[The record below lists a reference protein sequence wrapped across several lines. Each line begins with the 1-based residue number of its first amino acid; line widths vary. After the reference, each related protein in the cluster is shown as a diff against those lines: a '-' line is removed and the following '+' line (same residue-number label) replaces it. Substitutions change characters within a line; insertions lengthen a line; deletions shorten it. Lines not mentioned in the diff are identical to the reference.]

1 MPSSG
6 ISPISD
12 PIVPEVEPPLHLEG
26 VALGLGL
33 ACFGAYQQFKLPV
46 VLPVLLEQ
54 YGYDRTLAGAF
65 MSIYA
70 LAGLVLSVWF
80 SRIIARRG
88 PLFLAAPAVACIG
101 LGAALTLLAPH
112 LGLVVLLAR
121 GVEGIAFAVLAIIGP
136 VLASSSANR
145 RQLPLVLGLSAAWIP
160 VGQLSATV
168 LAPISLT
175 SIGWQGLWYVAV
187 AGSVV
192 FFIWCRRFTH
202 RRAQAPTP
210 EKTDAKRLPFSRG
223 QTLALLLTAA
233 IFMIWS
239 GQYFAYMTWLPQY
252 LVEVHGMN
260 VNNALVGY
268 VVPVVF
274 VAIFNV
280 VTGLMLRA
288 GWPVGWVMVSALST
302 QVAVWWLIPFTG
314 AGLAGVVSLVVYGI
328 GAGIVPACLFALPTA
343 ILGPGRGV
351 ADAFGFIMTGRNLG
365 VLIGPVLLAQT
376 FKITGAWDVAA
387 PLFGT
392 LTTVCLGIAITLGV
406 VLHKNPKVPRATRL

>member
-1 MPSSG
+1 M
-6 ISPISD
+6 
-12 PIVPEVEPPLHLEG
+12 
-26 VALGLGL
+26 ALGLGL

-54 YGYDRTLAGAF
+54 YGYDRALAGAF

-70 LAGLVLSVWF
+70 LAGLALSVWF

-101 LGAALTLLAPH
+101 LGAALTLIAPH
-112 LGLVVLLAR
+112 LGVVVLLAR
-121 GVEGIAFAVLAIIGP
+121 GVEGVAFAVLAIIGP
-136 VLASSSANR
+136 VLASNSANR

-160 VGQLSATV
+160 VGQLSAAL
-168 LAPISLT
+168 LAPMSLT

-192 FFIWCRRFTH
+192 FFIWCRRFSH
-202 RRAQAPTP
+202 RRAQTPAP
-210 EKTDAKRLPFSRG
+210 KYSNKKRRPFSRA
-223 QTLALLLTAA
+223 QSLALVLTAT
-233 IFMIWS
+233 IFMLWS

-252 LVEVHGMN
+252 LVEVHGMD
-260 VNNALVGY
+260 VTNALVGY

-288 GWPVGWVMVSALST
+288 GWPVGWLMVGALFT

-314 AGLAGVVSLVVYGI
+314 TGTAGVVSLVVYGI
-328 GAGIVPACLFALPTA
+328 GAGIVPACLFALPA
-343 ILGPGRGV
+343 GILGPGRGV
-351 ADAFGFIMTGRNLG
+351 ADAFGYIMTGRNLG

-392 LTTVCLGIAITLGV
+392 LTTGCLGIAIVLGV
-406 VLHKNPKVPRATRL
+406 VLHQTPKVPPEDNR